1 MEYLRPWVTEIA
13 HFNVSDRYDMDLF
26 SSEILSL
33 YSTTNGEHDNHFSKF
48 ADLYPIILDMRDNVI
63 TPAVMEFSRHSF
75 NCELDEF
82 YVETNGKWI
91 PEGEG
96 LFPHL
101 HPGSVISAI
110 CYPNDSKNALN
121 MFDPR
126 GNASR
131 GYPKTMRQNHFGN
144 LRISPK
150 KGDIYIFPSY
160 INHSVSHVTE
170 DIRLSLLHEYYVTK
184 SL

>member
-1 MEYLRPWVTEIA
+1 MEYLTPWITEIA
-13 HFNVSDRYDMDLF
+13 HINVNDQFDMDLF
-26 SSEILSL
+26 ASEVLAL
-33 YSTTNGEHDNHFSKF
+33 HMATEGEHDHHFN
-48 ADLYPIILDMRDNVI
+48 AMAERYPVIFEMREHVI
-63 TPAVMEFSRHSF
+63 TPAVKEFSKHSF
-75 NCELDEF
+75 GYEMDEF

-91 PEGEG
+91 PAGEG
-96 LFPHL
+96 LYPHL

-110 CYPNDSKNALN
+110 CYPADSDNALN

-126 GNASR
+126 GNAAR

-144 LRISPK
+144 LRISPRR
-150 KGDIYIFPSY
+150 GDIYIFPSY
-160 INHSVSHVTE
+160 INHSVSHVTD

>member
-1 MEYLRPWVTEIA
+1 MKYLQPWITEIA
-13 HFNVSDRYDMDLF
+13 HFNVADQFDMDLF
-26 SSEILSL
+26 ANEVFTL
-33 YSTTNGEHDNHFSKF
+33 YSMTGGEDDSQVKVLAEH
-48 ADLYPIILDMRDNVI
+48 YPVIIEMRDKII
-63 TPAVMEFSRHSF
+63 TPAVMEFSKHSF
-75 NCELDEF
+75 NYEMDEF

-91 PEGEG
+91 PPGEG

-110 CYPNDSKNALN
+110 CYPSDSENALN

-126 GNASR
+126 CNAAR
-131 GYPKTMRQNHFGN
+131 GYPKPMRNHHFAN

-184 SL
+184 LL